1 MEFLLKWKGYPE
13 SENTWE
19 PLTNLNCH
27 DLLKPYMLKHK
38 LPLSNDLSKGKT
50 SSSPSEKQAQK
61 PEQIP
66 AAKTRKPKKREA
78 AKETKIVKKQPVKIK
93 LPRKRQPSTLLNMKG
108 GTTKRI
114 RIVNRKSKATQ
125 KMSTPKCG
133 DDSTTSKKNQ
143 QASANEASGFSHIRT
158 QALATPA
165 SVSTSSVR
173 DQNPRCHIAAFDKRK
188 PTEINCASDDKDSDS
203 DVIITCVDP
212 PPDHQHVT
220 PQTLLSVNPNPN
232 INQTLSPTDL
242 YFSLMRFPRHI
253 PALPTSV
260 PPAPI
265 TTIQTSPGRDL
276 HTPVNQGPHYA
287 DSDGLLSLSGT
298 PSTSATL
305 TGASTSSSPLLS
317 SPLSDNS
324 FKLQLSPSGSSAGEC
339 ESPCK
344 SSLRGAPLSQS
355 PLTCSS
361 YIGVLTALS
370 SGSGNLPSTKFHRL
384 HKNGTRSMLSSKG
397 NKKRLNGNHIKSNQT
412 CSKVDRRGRMGPVPR
427 PCQPV
432 HSQSTS
438 LQTKAAKK
446 MNGTSN
452 ESAAVQSYPNH
463 FPSDDHM
470 SVIFKF
476 SGMCTQ
482 YVVHKRNLCAGSDD
496 SDTDSS
502 TKETNHLPA
511 KKQVKVTHA
520 SVLSST
526 TNLRASSTEAGTK
539 AIVHHRSNGML
550 KNGLHKSHNSVD
562 KASENLST
570 SELNIPKHGDSA
582 ASCSNNGSPTCI
594 QSLQKPPS
602 DRVSSELLPSSL
614 SSIESVKYK
623 QILLDWQF
631 QLNRQRGGTD
641 DIIFVENDIDTAEP
655 PKDFTYISS
664 NIYVTG
670 VPDPNLPQVRD
681 SLCGCQCYHLGKR
694 CGPKAPYCCSI
705 MADVPFAYTL
715 AGKVCVTPGTP
726 IYECNWKCSCPMD
739 CSNRVVQHGRKI
751 PLCIFRTNNRGWGVK
766 TLQPIKANTFVTEY
780 VGEVITSDE
789 AEKRGKAYDEEGETY
804 LFDLDFDDDQMFTI
818 DAKNYGNISHFF
830 NHSVSGIASSNFST
844 IIYCSLFDCS
854 VIRILLSTL
863 FGLIHL
869 TNGFQG

>member
-1 MEFLLKWKGYPE
+1 MLLCVWQFVLQRQRCKEMEFFLKWKGYPE
-13 SENTWE
+13 SENSWE

-27 DLLKPYMLKHK
+27 ELLKHYMLEHK
-38 LPLSNDLSKGKT
+38 LPLSNDLTKSKRPT
-50 SSSPSEKQAQK
+50 SPPGKQAQK
-61 PEQIP
+61 PGQIP
-66 AAKTRKPKKREA
+66 AANQRKSRKVEA
-78 AKETKIVKKQPVKIK
+78 AKETRFVKKQPVKIK
-93 LPRKRQPSTLLNMKG
+93 LPRKRQPTTLLNTKG
-108 GTTKRI
+108 GTAKRI
-114 RIVNRKSKATQ
+114 KIINRKSKATQ
-125 KMSTPKCG
+125 KMSTPGCG
-133 DDSTTSKKNQ
+133 EDDSIASNEIQKTVV
-143 QASANEASGFSHIRT
+143 ASANEVVSGLGHIRT

-165 SVSTSSVR
+165 SESTSSAR
-173 DQNPRCHIAAFDKRK
+173 DQNPRCHIAAFDKMK
-188 PTEINCASDDKDSDS
+188 PITSDDRDSDSDS

-212 PPDHQHVT
+212 PPDHQPVT
-220 PQTLLSVNPNPN
+220 PQALLSVSPNPN
-232 INQTLSPTDL
+232 LNRTLSPTDL
-242 YFSLMRFPRHI
+242 YFSFMRFPRHI
-253 PALPTSV
+253 QALPTSV

-265 TTIQTSPGRDL
+265 STIQTSPGGDL
-276 HTPVNQGPHYA
+276 HTSINQGLQRA
-287 DSDGLLSLSGT
+287 DSNGSLSQSGT
-298 PSTSATL
+298 PSTSAIV
-305 TGASTSSSPLLS
+305 TGASPSSSPLLS
-317 SPLSDNS
+317 SPLSENS

-344 SSLRGAPLSQS
+344 SSLRGAPPSQS

-370 SGSGNLPSTKFHRL
+370 SGSGNLPTTKFHRV
-384 HKNGTRSMLSSKG
+384 HKNATRSLLSSKG
-397 NKKRLNGNHIKSNQT
+397 NKKRLNGNHIKSGQT
-412 CSKVDRRGRMGPVPR
+412 CSKADRRGRMGPVPR

-446 MNGTSN
+446 ANDTSN
-452 ESAAVQSYPNH
+452 ESAAVQSHPSNI
-463 FPSDDHM
+463 PSDDHM

-482 YVVHKRNLCAGSDD
+482 YVVHKRTLCAGSDD
-496 SDTDSS
+496 SDTDCS

-511 KKQVKVTHA
+511 RKQVKMTHT
-520 SVLSST
+520 SILSST
-526 TNLRASSTEAGTK
+526 TNLRTTSTETGKK
-539 AIVHHRSNGML
+539 AAVHHRPNGIL
-550 KNGLHKSHNSVD
+550 KNGLHKLHNGID
-562 KASENLST
+562 KANENLST
-570 SELNIPKHGDSA
+570 NELNIPVCGDSA
-582 ASCSNNGSPTCI
+582 ASCSNSGSLTCI
-594 QSLQKPPS
+594 QSLPKSSS
-602 DRVSSELLPSSL
+602 DEVSSELLPSNL
-614 SSIESVKYK
+614 SSMESVKYK

-631 QLNRQRGGTD
+631 QLNSQRGGTD

-655 PKDFTYISS
+655 PKDFTYICS
-664 NIYVTG
+664 NMYDRG

-830 NHSVSGIASSNFST
+830 NHSVSAITSSNS
-844 IIYCSLFDCS
+844 S
-854 VIRILLSTL
+854 
-863 FGLIHL
+863 
-869 TNGFQG
+869 